1 MKRNTRIPLTVI
13 GGFLG
18 AGKTT
23 LVNHLLR
30 RIGEADAGRRVAVL
44 VNDFGSI
51 NIDAALISAKT
62 ADTIA
67 LTNGCVCCQ
76 IGDDFTAAL
85 IGVLDAA
92 KPFDAIVVEA
102 SGVSDPWRV
111 AQFGLAA
118 PELSLDAVLVLVDAD
133 AVLAQSQDPQL
144 ADTLSRQLQ
153 SADLVLLNKADLA
166 SASQLDA
173 AEAWVRKTA
182 GGIGVVRTTEARLP
196 LPLLNGA
203 WTSGRDAAASTTAIP
218 HADSAGRE
226 HVRGD
231 KHDHDHASHTAHGSE
246 FETRTFHP
254 NTALA
259 AADLRALLKAMPAG
273 VLRLKG
279 FVRTDAHGWSELQF
293 AGRHG
298 SLRPAAAPPR
308 GEEAGVVAI
317 GLAGRLPVGALA
329 AAFEA
334 RGLERSSETGRTSA

>member
-1 MKRNTRIPLTVI
+1 MNRNARIPLTVI

-30 RIGEADAGRRVAVL
+30 RIGDDDASRRVAVL

-51 NIDAALISAKT
+51 NIDAALIETKT
-62 ADTIA
+62 ADAIA

-85 IGVLDAA
+85 IGVLEAA
-92 KPFDAIVVEA
+92 EPFDAVVVEA

-111 AQFGLAA
+111 AQFGIAA

-133 AVLAQSQDPQL
+133 AVLGQSQDPQL
-144 ADTLSRQLQ
+144 ADTLARQLQ

-166 SASQLDA
+166 SGAQLDA
-173 AEAWVRKTA
+173 AEAWVRATA
-182 GGIGVVRTTEARLP
+182 GGIGVVRTTDARLP
-196 LPLLNGA
+196 LPLLIGTRA
-203 WTSGRDAAASTTAIP
+203 SGRDAATSKP
-218 HADSAGRE
+218 EQEHRHGDGHDPEDVGHA
-226 HVRGD
+226 
-231 KHDHDHASHTAHGSE
+231 AHGSE
-246 FETRTFHP
+246 FETQTFHP
-254 NTALA
+254 DAPLA

-298 SLRPAAAPPR
+298 TLRPALAAPHD
-308 GEEAGVVAI
+308 GCAAVVAI
-317 GLAGRLPVGALA
+317 GIAGRLPVDALA
-329 AAFEA
+329 QALRTVA
-334 RGLERSSETGRTSA
+334 R